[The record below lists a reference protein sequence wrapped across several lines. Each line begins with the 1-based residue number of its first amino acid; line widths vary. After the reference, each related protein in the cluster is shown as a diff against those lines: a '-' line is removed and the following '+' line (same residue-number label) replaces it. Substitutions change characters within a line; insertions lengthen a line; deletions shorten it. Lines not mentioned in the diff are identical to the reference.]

1 MAQSDKQI
9 IAEIHTVIRQ
19 IYSDPLDRE
28 NLTVR
33 HVRDLVEPKLG
44 LEKGFLTQDQ
54 WKEKSK
60 KIIKEY
66 AVYLQ
71 AYMYFNC

>member
-1 MAQSDKQI
+1 MAPSEKAI
-9 IAEIHTVIRQ
+9 IAELHSTIEQ
-19 IYSDPLDRE
+19 IYADPKDRE

-33 HVRDLVEPKLG
+33 HVRDLVEPKLA
-44 LEKGFLTQDQ
+44 LEKGFLTQPQ

-66 AVYLQ
+66 AV
-71 AYMYFNC
+71 

>member
-1 MAQSDKQI
+1 MASSEKQI
-9 IAEIHTVIRQ
+9 IAEIHSVIEQ
-19 IYSDPLDRE
+19 IYADPSSRD

-33 HVRDLVEPKLG
+33 VVRETAEPRLG
-44 LEKGFLTQDQ
+44 LEKGFLTQAD

-66 AVYLQ
+66 AV
-71 AYMYFNC
+71 

>member
-1 MAQSDKQI
+1 MAPSEKQI
-9 IAEIHTVIRQ
+9 ISKIQAVIEEI
-19 IYSDPLDRE
+19 YADPSSRD

-33 HVRDLVEPKLG
+33 FVRDCVEPKLG
-44 LEKGFLTQDQ
+44 LEKGFLTQAE

-66 AVYLQ
+66 AV
-71 AYMYFNC
+71 

>member
-1 MAQSDKQI
+1 MAPSEKQI
-9 IAEIHTVIRQ
+9 IAEIHTVIER
-19 IYSDPLDRE
+19 IYADPSSRE

-33 HVRDLVEPKLG
+33 VVRETVEPKLG
-44 LEKGFLTQDQ
+44 LEKGFLTQAE

-66 AVYLQ
+66 AV
-71 AYMYFNC
+71 

>member
-1 MAQSDKQI
+1 MAPSEKQI
-9 IAEIHTVIRQ
+9 IAEIHTVIEQ
-19 IYSDPLDRE
+19 IYADPANRD

-33 HVRDLVEPKLG
+33 LVRDNVEPKLG
-44 LEKGFLTQDQ
+44 LEKGFLTQAQ

-66 AVYLQ
+66 AVCFLSL
-71 AYMYFNC
+71 FESSC